1 MIIDTMLTIVRYG
14 TYLFF
19 YLTHAASILQIL
31 INRIN
36 IFYDPYDACVMAYV
50 CLMQ

>member
-1 MIIDTMLTIVRYG
+1 MAH
-14 TYLFF
+14 TYFLP
-19 YLTHAASILQIL
+19 YTGGDAASILQIL